1 MYLLKRMCKSSFM
14 WELFFL
20 YEIYWFNLCKL
31 QFYAFDNLSCEK
43 IGDQYLGLLL
53 MIVSSIIE
61 QVYMPLKV
69 PMSLIKPK
77 KKNPNVSLWL
87 KFVLNFFFEKKIRA
101 YYLLIIRCTFFT
113 CFCLVGKH
121 NLIPWTLH

>member
-1 MYLLKRMCKSSFM
+1 M

-31 QFYAFDNLSCEK
+31 QLYAFDNLSCEK

-69 PMSLIKPK
+69 PMSLIKQK
-77 KKNPNVSLWL
+77 KKKSQCL
-87 KFVLNFFFEKKIRA
+87 FMIKICA
-101 YYLLIIRCTFFT
+101 
-113 CFCLVGKH
+113 
-121 NLIPWTLH
+121 